1 MNRQIAAFLL
11 LLACAEAGKA
21 QTGAAVA
28 EIAPLAPTPPM
39 GWSTWYGVRCDYDE
53 KLLREVADRMASGG
67 LAEAGYRY
75 LNVDDCWAV
84 SRDPSGRLV
93 ADPKRFPSGMRA
105 LADYIHSKGL
115 KFGIYTSAG
124 TTTCQRDLQADASR
138 LPIGSRG
145 HEVLDMK
152 QFADWGADL
161 VKVDWCGRYPTQDGP
176 SSFQTFR
183 DAIAASGRPMLL
195 SICEWGWSKPWTW
208 GRGVGQMWRV
218 AMDTLNCWACT
229 TDWGGIGVAMTFDRL
244 AEVSAA
250 GGPDGWN
257 DPDNVMAANGVL
269 TPDQARAQLSVYAV
283 AATPLILAA
292 DPRKLSAAELALITN
307 RDMIRINQDPLG
319 KPGRRVRADGEQD
332 LWVRALT
339 DGRLAVALV
348 NRTTRQS
355 KLTLDT
361 TELGWP
367 VGVAMR
373 GREAWSG
380 RDVSGKG
387 RVTLDVA
394 PHGAALLILEP
405 AVAEGVRPPV

>member
-1 MNRQIAAFLL
+1 
-11 LLACAEAGKA
+11 
-21 QTGAAVA
+21 
-28 EIAPLAPTPPM
+28 M

-145 HEVLDMK
+145 HEARDMK

-208 GRGVGQMWRV
+208 GRGVGQMWRI

-250 GGPDGWN
+250 GGPNGWN

-307 RDMIRINQDPLG
+307 RDMIRVNQDRLG

-332 LWVRALT
+332 LWVRPLT
-339 DGRLAVALV
+339 EGRLAVALV

-380 RDVSGKG
+380 RDVSSKG
-387 RVTLDVA
+387 RLTLDVA